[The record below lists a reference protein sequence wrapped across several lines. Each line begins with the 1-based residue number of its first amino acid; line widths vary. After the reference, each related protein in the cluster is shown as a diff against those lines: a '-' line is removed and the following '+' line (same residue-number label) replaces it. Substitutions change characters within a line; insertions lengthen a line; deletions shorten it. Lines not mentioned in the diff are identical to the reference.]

1 MDVDRAQYEKELDQ
15 FQKEAEDT
23 IVPGE
28 LFFTRLDVKVLT
40 KSGEWWNVFLWV
52 TNLRLGMTVFKLFPE
67 SLDDKLEVQPSV
79 YWMDWKKDIDFV
91 GSWKSNR
98 RHALQCRR
106 CPAWLDGR
114 LKERSSSDDGRDQ
127 FVLAVTDSGLD
138 KVPLECVIETWQPM
152 ETTGKAGEK
161 SNGFISMQD
170 IHGETE
176 SLDAFVSFVFS
187 HVTHVS
193 DDQYHDRYGSD
204 DDGDCDGD
212 GEGERHESR
221 LKFAYLCQKKKD
233 YASQREELFGTSQ
246 ADERKHKFEDP
257 ESTIFRK
264 EFESL
269 EHTLQISEESRQK
282 GQISLVELERQTEQ
296 IHRALDLVDDV
307 HHSLSIGDRKH
318 KFEDPE
324 STIFRKEFESLEH
337 TLQIS
342 EESRQKGQISLVEL
356 ERQTEQIHRALDLV
370 DDVHHSLSIGDRI
383 LDTMSTFGNSLLSIL
398 VGGNGRMGRKREH
411 YHGGFHRRS
420 DEPRMESAGYD
431 DDIASS
437 EESHDHINDGE
448 IDDVMD
454 RQISK
459 PEFVHRPRVLS
470 GLLSQR
476 NSSGQYKYMPI
487 EVLFFHTLTRIVD
500 QDGMIVSE
508 IPHASVSTIT
518 LMNRPYHVGIGDPAF
533 AVLVLSRLQELLWWW
548 KDKHP
553 RVRWIVS
560 PLNKR
565 KWFTLVDEEHDF
577 TFDQRSKRIDQTRGK
592 PTAKPKEIIRV
603 EKHGAG
609 RPGAGMPRLSARER
623 MMQYE
628 SAPQSDGIV
637 ISDALAYENYLLNQ
651 ISRNLRFMKEGA
663 LQTQSTLH
671 EHERLLDEAEEEI
684 DKARR
689 QSRKVTR
696 RIRDLM

>member
-246 ADERKHKFEDP
+246 ADE
-257 ESTIFRK
+257 
-264 EFESL
+264 
-269 EHTLQISEESRQK
+269 
-282 GQISLVELERQTEQ
+282 
-296 IHRALDLVDDV
+296 
-307 HHSLSIGDRKH
+307 RKH